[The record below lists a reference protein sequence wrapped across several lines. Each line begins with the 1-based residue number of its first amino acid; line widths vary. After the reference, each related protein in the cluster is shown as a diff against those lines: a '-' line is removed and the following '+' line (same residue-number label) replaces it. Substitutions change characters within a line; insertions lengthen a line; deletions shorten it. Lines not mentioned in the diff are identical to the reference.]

1 MLRNHGVVQPRV
13 THVRSYLT
21 MVESLEVHREE
32 EQPFGRDWYDP
43 DCFATANLDA
53 KYEEVNVD
61 DVVEQLTHLSKSQQ
75 DDLLNV
81 LEDFNNPFDGT
92 LGVYPHRKL
101 HINIKATAKM
111 A

>member
-43 DCFATANLDA
+43 DCFAMANLDA
-53 KYEEVNVD
+53 KYGKVNVD
-61 DVVEQLTHLSKSQQ
+61 DVVEQHTHLSKSQ
-75 DDLLNV
+75 
-81 LEDFNNPFDGT
+81 
-92 LGVYPHRKL
+92 
-101 HINIKATAKM
+101 
-111 A
+111 